1 MALGHLVVLV
11 AHDRRAVDI
20 LRDLPA
26 EALVEEVIFR
36 CRRQILRPAHD
47 VRDAH
52 EMVVDD
58 VCEVIRRQTVAL
70 DEHLIVERVV
80 VDRDVAE
87 DLVMERGLSL
97 ARDLLADDIGL
108 AGREICRDL
117 LLAQT
122 RAAAVIFVDDRA
134 VGNTFFC
141 SVVLIAEAAVGMA
154 ARDEQLGIFLIEPAP
169 LGLDVRADRTADIR
183 PLVVRQAAGTHGA
196 VDDVDRAL
204 HIAPLIGVLDA
215 QDELAAGVPRD
226 QIRIKRRA
234 QIADVHIPRRA
245 RREPRAHLSVRD
257 AQLHVFKPLLIF
269 HILIAS
275 GSLCSDYLYLILH
288 HRDCQGNFRCCIPQ
302 QVVVQYSNK
311 CEFSAR

>member
-1 MALGHLVVLV
+1 
-11 AHDRRAVDI
+11 
-20 LRDLPA
+20 
-26 EALVEEVIFR
+26 
-36 CRRQILRPAHD
+36 
-47 VRDAH
+47 
-52 EMVVDD
+52 
-58 VCEVIRRQTVAL
+58 
-70 DEHLIVERVV
+70 
-80 VDRDVAE
+80 
-87 DLVMERGLSL
+87 MERGLAL
-97 ARDLLADDIGL
+97 ARDLLANDIGL

-134 VGNTFFC
+134 VGNIFFC

-154 ARDEQLGIFLIEPAP
+154 ACDEQLGIFLIEPAP

-204 HIAPLIGVLDA
+204 HIAPLIGVLNA

-257 AQLHVFKPLLIF
+257 ALFHVFKPLLIF